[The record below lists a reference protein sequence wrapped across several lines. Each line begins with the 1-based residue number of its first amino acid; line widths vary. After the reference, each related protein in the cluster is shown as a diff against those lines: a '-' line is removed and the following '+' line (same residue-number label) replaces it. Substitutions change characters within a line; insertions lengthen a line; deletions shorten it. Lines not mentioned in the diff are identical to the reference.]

1 MSACRAHREVVFWR
15 QSKTP
20 LISLAEG
27 PNALCSPFAEVAN
40 QKEGTTMMAMR
51 SLRGLARRAST
62 ATAPSATLSPVI
74 ARHALLRE
82 DSDCDVAA
90 FDELLRR
97 EAHAVSLAD

>member
-1 MSACRAHREVVFWR
+1 
-15 QSKTP
+15 
-20 LISLAEG
+20 
-27 PNALCSPFAEVAN
+27 
-40 QKEGTTMMAMR
+40 MMAMR